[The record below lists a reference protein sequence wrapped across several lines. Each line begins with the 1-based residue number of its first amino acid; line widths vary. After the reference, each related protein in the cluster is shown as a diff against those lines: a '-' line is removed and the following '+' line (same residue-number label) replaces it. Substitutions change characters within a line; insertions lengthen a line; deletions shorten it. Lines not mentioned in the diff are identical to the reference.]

1 MPNRV
6 FDDLLTNSIDETIRE
21 IKNILSP
28 NGEVLS
34 RQDSLTHK
42 EIILDS
48 LSPTFSLEMMRHFLS
63 HLSPTNIELIS
74 KNTENDLGTVLR
86 NCVAHHKRKY
96 WDSEEGHTLPTVLI
110 VKEGDEPSERHY
122 TLLLMTPPKNKFKVV
137 HLYIYDFY
145 RTAECFESKTHHLID
160 DLPKQKIHW
169 HLLVSQGKN
178 LQNSS
183 MCCFSMALTT
193 GILMSK
199 SRRWQTLPIKGK
211 FFEVDVN
218 EGDLS
223 IKGNIRGSAAHLI
236 RCIAETSRYSNLD
249 NPSKFWERRQ
259 KKVGSSNMTALND
272 MVQYI
277 GGVKI
282 DLKKTIPFTKYI
294 LGRNTRSLFT
304 KLVSG
309 YQQYSDQHPWAKF
322 IYWQPESINS
332 LLRDNK
338 GHPNELKE
346 WKYQLTK
353 CKQVRDTLFS
363 LGIDFSIMIR
373 DLAFTANKMLK
384 KSVITDGVAKRL
396 MITLLNIVQNIGKK
410 RTIGNPKRLTLL
422 CHYIVSTTEDRV
434 SGLMKIEKWM
444 SHSALANM
452 PLDKAFMA
460 IHRLSNW
467 RKEIKQAVEPQ
478 AEEQQ
483 LRIIA
488 NEDIGYDHIDDML
501 GNVDSETGQASI
513 SMFKP
518 SCMSSP
524 NGVEEIG
531 SIDQHDNG
539 DAFEDDADSFAINLF
554 NGQGDY

>member
-1 MPNRV
+1 
-6 FDDLLTNSIDETIRE
+6 
-21 IKNILSP
+21 
-28 NGEVLS
+28 
-34 RQDSLTHK
+34 
-42 EIILDS
+42 
-48 LSPTFSLEMMRHFLS
+48 
-63 HLSPTNIELIS
+63 
-74 KNTENDLGTVLR
+74 
-86 NCVAHHKRKY
+86 
-96 WDSEEGHTLPTVLI
+96 
-110 VKEGDEPSERHY
+110 
-122 TLLLMTPPKNKFKVV
+122 
-137 HLYIYDFY
+137 
-145 RTAECFESKTHHLID
+145 
-160 DLPKQKIHW
+160 
-169 HLLVSQGKN
+169 
-178 LQNSS
+178 
-183 MCCFSMALTT
+183 
-193 GILMSK
+193 
-199 SRRWQTLPIKGK
+199 
-211 FFEVDVN
+211 
-218 EGDLS
+218 
-223 IKGNIRGSAAHLI
+223 
-236 RCIAETSRYSNLD
+236 
-249 NPSKFWERRQ
+249 
-259 KKVGSSNMTALND
+259 
-272 MVQYI
+272 
-277 GGVKI
+277 
-282 DLKKTIPFTKYI
+282 
-294 LGRNTRSLFT
+294 
-304 KLVSG
+304 
-309 YQQYSDQHPWAKF
+309 
-322 IYWQPESINS
+322 
-332 LLRDNK
+332 
-338 GHPNELKE
+338 
-346 WKYQLTK
+346 
-353 CKQVRDTLFS
+353 
-363 LGIDFSIMIR
+363 
-373 DLAFTANKMLK
+373 MLK

-488 NEDIGYDHIDDML
+488 NEDIGYDYIDDML